1 MLVLDAFPAISED
14 FNAHA
19 MGGAL
24 RDDTKTAARE
34 TSDCSSR
41 LVAGTAM
48 ISLYWQ
54 N

>member
-24 RDDTKTAARE
+24 RDETKTAARE
-34 TSDCSSR
+34 TSCAE
-41 LVAGTAM
+41 VW
-48 ISLYWQ
+48 LYLPVLLLC
-54 N
+54 